1 MLRIKSTQN
10 ATFTQKNGKT
20 KNNKLSFGMNP
31 ISKTKNKITST
42 LRPIA
47 SDVYQISNS
56 IASSNIQQNLQ
67 QQNLNYNSN
76 NIEPLE
82 IIIGSQQN
90 DSLNAISTTPIQNNL
105 DLTYDEFYEKDME
118 ADKYFNNKCN
128 TFSKALSLI
137 PVIGV
142 LGAIGTLSANT
153 RNQELDEIYGVPEY
167 IPVNEDIYSKY
178 NLFAIA
184 VAQASV
190 YGSILAIPLAI
201 INLFFIQKQNENLKN
216 AYHKAYKEEQKQ
228 VKNETPDETI
238 KRHTK
243 LKEIY
248 EKSKEDAKII
258 ASLYG

>member
-1 MLRIKSTQN
+1 MLNINTNFVSGRNNTK
-10 ATFTQKNGKT
+10 TQKHQ
-20 KNNKLSFGMNP
+20 SFGMNP
-31 ISKTKNKITST
+31 ISKTKDKITST
-42 LRPIA
+42 LRPLA
-47 SDVYQISNS
+47 SDVYQIGNS

-67 QQNLNYNSN
+67 QQNLNSNSN

-128 TFSKALSLI
+128 TFSKALSII

-142 LGAIGTLSANT
+142 LGAIAVITANT
-153 RNQELDEIYGVPEY
+153 RNQKLDEIYGVPEY
-167 IPVNEDIYSKY
+167 IPVNYNDYATY
-178 NLFAIA
+178 NLCAIA
-184 VAQASV
+184 VANMSLHS
-190 YGSILAIPLAI
+190 SILAIPLAI
-201 INLFFIQKQNENLKN
+201 LNLFFMQKQNENLKN
-216 AYHKAYKEEQKQ
+216 AYHKAYKEEQKK

-238 KRHTK
+238 RRHTK

-248 EKSKEDAKII
+248 EKGKEDASKL